1 MVILMTI
8 DTVITGR
15 IPEQLIYPTH
25 VNERAMRLAFV
36 YLKLHAEISDIVQA
50 VGLEIETTIRFDG
63 VFFHKLYNEWM
74 NFSSTQLT
82 KVFAGYPHLQN
93 ILMFFE

>member
-15 IPEQLIYPTH
+15 IPEKLIYPTH

-36 YLKLHAEISDIVQA
+36 YLKVHTEVADIVQA

-63 VFFHKLYNEWM
+63 VFFHKLYSEWM
-74 NFSSTQLT
+74 DFSSCELT
-82 KVFAGYPHLQN
+82 MAFAEYPHLQK
-93 ILMFFE
+93 ILRFFE

>member
-15 IPEQLIYPTH
+15 IPEKLTYPTH
-25 VNERAMRLAFV
+25 LNERAMRLAFV
-36 YLKLHAEISDIVQA
+36 YSNLHSEIADIVHA
-50 VGLEIETTIRFDG
+50 VGLEIETTTRFDG

-74 NFSSTQLT
+74 NFSANELS
-82 KVFAGYPHLQN
+82 KVFSGYPHLKE
-93 ILMFFE
+93 IFMFFD